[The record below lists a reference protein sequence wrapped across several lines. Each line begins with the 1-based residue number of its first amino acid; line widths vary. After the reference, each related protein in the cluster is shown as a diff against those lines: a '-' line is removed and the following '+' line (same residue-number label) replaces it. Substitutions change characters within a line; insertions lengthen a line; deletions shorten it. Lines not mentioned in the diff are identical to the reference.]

1 MRVNGKSLSVLPTVP
16 FKLFNF
22 ISLHEIFLI
31 ILMFNL
37 GVLKLEVKNI

>member
-1 MRVNGKSLSVLPTVP
+1 MP

-22 ISLHEIFLI
+22 ISLQEIFLI

>member
-1 MRVNGKSLSVLPTVP
+1 MRVNGKSLSVIPIMP

-22 ISLHEIFLI
+22 ISLQEIFLI